1 MSESRPLS
9 RRILRAVLLTLLA
22 VVLFFVF
29 YIAVVMGQPQ
39 TDSRGGAPAVNMHQ
53 PLPAPL
59 PAPLALSSDQ
69 ELGRLAEAF
78 PAPVMFAGSKALT
91 FLQGECADVPFEE
104 GVARV
109 VTLTYRTA
117 DFDTLTVQ
125 SIYPARA
132 LSLLNKDG
140 RSFTGMS
147 TDNMAGMKFVTM
159 KDATTLRLHA
169 QGEEALYVFTTPVAE
184 RGTLDQ
190 WTNALQLYRPT
201 AE

>member
-9 RRILRAVLLTLLA
+9 RRILRSVLLTLLA

-39 TDSRGGAPAVNMHQ
+39 TDPRGAAPTVNMHQ
-53 PLPAPL
+53 LLPAPL
-59 PAPLALSSDQ
+59 SAPIALPSDQ
-69 ELGRLAEAF
+69 ELGRLAEVF

-91 FLQGECADVPFEE
+91 FVQGECADVPFED
-104 GVARV
+104 GVARI
-109 VTLTYRTA
+109 VTLTYRTE

-159 KDATTLRLHA
+159 KDAATLRLHA